1 MSLCATNKTIGRHFA
16 ACDVAQ
22 SVDLSHFLPPELGR
36 RRPARPQGPLSAARA
51 AAPRPTAGPLLS
63 PARATA
69 PRPTAGPPLS
79 PARVEALRPGRR
91 ALLTRAVPPGSGSG
105 IRDWVG
111 EGAPE
116 GCAAVARS
124 ARGRSAARFSPG
136 TSGSPAEWLPL
147 LFDGAYGAGPFRA
160 FLSRPTIGAMA
171 GWRQKLWGWSPMF

>member
-51 AAPRPTAGPLLS
+51 A
-63 PARATA
+63 A